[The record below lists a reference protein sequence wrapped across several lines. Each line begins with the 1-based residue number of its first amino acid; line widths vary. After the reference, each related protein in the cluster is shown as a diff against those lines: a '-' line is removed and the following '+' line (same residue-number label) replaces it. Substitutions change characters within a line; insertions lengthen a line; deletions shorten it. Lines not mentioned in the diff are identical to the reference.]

1 MLRKFGGIIQYV
13 IPYWLKAFF
22 SIVFNLIAALFS
34 VVSFTMV
41 IPFLGILFSTQSF
54 NEVAVP
60 FQLNVDSFQHNF
72 NYYLGQLTQQKGEM
86 GALSFIILV
95 VLGAT
100 LLKNVFLFLAKSQTI
115 KIRTR
120 VVRDIRNKL
129 LNKVLDFDLSYFS
142 NEKRGDIVSK
152 IIVDVR
158 EIEAS
163 IISSFEMIFK
173 DPVLIGVYL
182 YVLFI
187 MSAKLT
193 LIVILIFPLSAF
205 VIGRIGRSLKQT
217 TLRGQRKMGV
227 LMGMLDEI
235 LSGIKIIKA
244 FSAEKLIETRF
255 REKNNLLSSLL
266 SKTWHKRSLSIPI
279 SDIIGTISILVIM
292 FFGGK
297 MVLGAENSMS
307 SKVFIG
313 YLAVFTQVV
322 GPAKSFTGGY
332 YNILK
337 GMASVDRINS
347 ILDQKFKIFEIADAL
362 EINELKEKIEYKDV
376 SFHYETESRHVLKKI
391 NLSIKRGE
399 TVALVGQSGSGK
411 STIVDLLPRF
421 FDPIKGEV
429 IIDDINIK
437 RYKIDSLRN
446 LFGYVSQ
453 QPVLF
458 NDSLYNNILFGNPDA
473 TLEQVEN
480 AARLAFAHDF
490 IMEKENAYQTNIGEG
505 GDNLSLG
512 EKQRIS
518 IARAILKNPPV
529 LILDEATSA
538 LDYESELIVQ
548 KALQNL
554 MKNRTSIVI
563 AHRLFTIKNADK
575 IIVLEQ
581 GKIIEQGT
589 HDELVKNNG
598 KYKKLTELEYL

>member
-54 NEVAVP
+54 NESAVP